1 MPEISGAAK
10 DEGRGEREPVSDP
23 KPEASKARTASRDDV
38 AIEAWIN
45 GSGLDQNVA
54 SQLRPIIFGA
64 VADAIDWDML
74 GLAKASFVGKTRAF
88 QTNSISFER
97 QTTQVRQDLQVK
109 IQIPGDLVKPTA
121 AGVALQGL
129 PTCGQATISVGF

>member
-1 MPEISGAAK
+1 MLSTCQRFPARPKTKGAANGSRLAILSPRHQRP
-10 DEGRGEREPVSDP
+10 GRPAEN
-23 KPEASKARTASRDDV
+23 DV

-45 GSGLDQNVA
+45 GSGLDQTVA

-64 VADAIDWDML
+64 IADAIDWDML

-109 IQIPGDLVKPTA
+109 IQIPGDL
-121 AGVALQGL
+121 
-129 PTCGQATISVGF
+129 